1 MTFDFSKE
9 IITYKDPDMSDEA
22 ISFYQLYFPDQA
34 KDIGTDSKNTQLEMR
49 GETMC
54 SLGWTFGIVNK
65 KDDFVSVRS
74 YTNDM
79 TVDEIDKFYVFR
91 KQFHSLANFCVI
103 PRILNVW
110 RGSFRGN
117 GRSQGDYFDIFL
129 NLIRDYYYKKL
140 IPSNVQEIFNIC
152 KDWFSYY
159 GIGFTGWKCFIDSN
173 YLNPFVNTDYTV
185 KHLFANPED
194 FIKEKGAPIVGSN
207 HELYHPFPWGKAASK
222 QCAMNFCNNSL
233 YVWEQRT
240 KLLQDNLKTVSISRQ
255 P

>member
-1 MTFDFSKE
+1 MIFDFNKE

-22 ISFYQLYFPDQA
+22 ISFYQLYFPDLA
-34 KDIGTDSKNTQLEMR
+34 KDIGTYSENTHLEIR

-54 SLGWTFGIVNK
+54 SLGWTFGVTNK
-65 KDDFVSVRS
+65 NNDFISVRS
-74 YTNDM
+74 YTKDM
-79 TVDEIDKFYVFR
+79 TVDEVDKFYVFR
-91 KQFHSLANFCVI
+91 EKYHSLANFCLI
-103 PRILNVW
+103 PKILNIW

-129 NLIRDYYYKKL
+129 NLVRDYYYEKEL
-140 IPSNVQEIFNIC
+140 PSNVQEKFNLC

-159 GIGFTGWKCFIDSN
+159 GVGDEGWKCLIDAN

-185 KHLFANPED
+185 KDLFANPEE
-194 FIKEKGAPIVGSN
+194 FIKEEDAPIVGTY
-207 HELYHPFPWGKAASK
+207 HLHYHPFPWGKKAPK
-222 QCAMNFCNNSL
+222 ECAMNFCSNSL